1 MNILVY
7 SHNLSPRLRYIFKQI
22 FNNVLNVNVSFTDNI
37 EYFINNDLPKISYTH
52 RKISNELFFRSTD
65 LLFEKTIVNQDIK
78 VLEFRSIKFFY
89 PCEDSCLPFD
99 PFAASFF
106 MLSRYEEYLPH
117 IKDKFGRFEAKESFA
132 YKNNF
137 LDKPIVDIWAVLVK
151 EELVKYYPNLIFP
164 IKNYNYL
171 NTIDIDNAFSYLD
184 KGFLRNIGGFFRD
197 LIKNNRPFERI
208 KVLFKYSKDPYDTY
222 SKLFDF
228 INKYNLKT
236 IFFFLLADY
245 GYNDKNVPYT
255 SNRLRELIKQI
266 SDYCN
271 IGIHASYNS
280 LKNTNKLKIEMN
292 RLSEILHK
300 EVLDSRQHFIKLNMP
315 SMYRNLIKNGI
326 KDDYSM
332 GFVSLP
338 GFRAGTCSKFSFYDL
353 DLESETDLNIH
364 PFSIMDVTLNDYMNL
379 TPSQSIDIIRNI
391 IDEIKIVEGTF
402 ISIWHNE
409 SLNYSGRWYGWDN
422 VYLKMIK
429 YAKKHES
436 F

>member
-1 MNILVY
+1 M
-7 SHNLSPRLRYIFKQI
+7 IF
-22 FNNVLNVNVSFTDNI
+22 
-37 EYFINNDLPKISYTH
+37 
-52 RKISNELFFRSTD
+52 
-65 LLFEKTIVNQDIK
+65 IK
-78 VLEFRSIKFFY
+78 
-89 PCEDSCLPFD
+89 
-99 PFAASFF
+99 
-106 MLSRYEEYLPH
+106 
-117 IKDKFGRFEAKESFA
+117 
-132 YKNNF
+132 
-137 LDKPIVDIWAVLVK
+137 
-151 EELVKYYPNLIFP
+151 
-164 IKNYNYL
+164 
-171 NTIDIDNAFSYLD
+171 
-184 KGFLRNIGGFFRD
+184 
-197 LIKNNRPFERI
+197 
-208 KVLFKYSKDPYDTY
+208 
-222 SKLFDF
+222 
-228 INKYNLKT
+228 KYNLKT

-255 SNRLRELIKQI
+255 SKRLRELIKQI

-280 LKNTNKLKIEMN
+280 LKNNNKLKIEMN

-338 GFRAGTCSKFSFYDL
+338 GFRAGTCNKFSFYDL